1 MESPVFSSSPASASP
16 DGASPANASA
26 NVPQAAWREWLRFP
40 LSLLW
45 GIGIVATLVRLMA
58 MRLVAN
64 PAALTDF
71 IQVLTAGAAAF
82 ACFRARGVAKSAWSP
97 RVRLAWG
104 CIGVSAGLF
113 ALGHGINGVIGH
125 KPGSSAV
132 WVADFC
138 LSLPQAPLWLGL
150 LLMAWRGRSLSLLR
164 LLAETLVVVLAFIV
178 LLWSL
183 FLERQLSLSNVGAP
197 QKLIALYTPIFA
209 VAQLFSA
216 LMIVASVRN
225 RPAFSRA
232 SLWVLAGVVLLVG
245 YSVFSPRGSSGRVTT
260 SVFWL
265 ESAHP
270 WGYLCLGI
278 ASLIYA
284 SAALYAFQTGSSPE
298 SDDLVSNNIGDASS
312 GIGDA
317 SSHDI
322 MPQAAALNLAPGAT
336 PSWKQYLL
344 RWHRSAMLWLPYMA
358 TLGVAGVLIVQELR
372 RADSNSVERVLPI
385 LSLLL
390 GIVALQMI
398 TLWDNLRLA
407 ARLRA
412 SNTTLERNVGER
424 TRHLATL
431 HGITSTLNTSLD
443 RRTVL
448 RVTLEKTIAA
458 VDADGG
464 GIWLRDARRDVYTD
478 SAPGDEWSLVHW
490 KGFNDDNAT
499 ISLLRDLSIADA
511 ELQVGPSN
519 FHLSPATRDAIQ
531 SGIAPSERRLICVP
545 VRWQGS
551 LMGVMGLMRREG
563 AFSYEDRALV
573 ESVALEAGTALQNAR
588 LYSEAAHRADRDSVT
603 ELFNHRAIQEQLVS
617 TLARCKRTGN
627 QFSIVMMDLNNFKFF
642 NDTYG
647 HPVGDDVLRAVAHGL
662 KESCRA
668 SDVLGRYGGD
678 EFIMLLP
685 DTDAL
690 GTIDVCQRVKAELDA
705 RHFEPVPGTR
715 LPIAIS
721 FGWAAYPGDGD
732 SIHELLTQ
740 ADANLYS
747 HKRGGASYLSQSARA
762 ARETREEL
770 KRLKSRA
777 FGGSF
782 GVLDALVTAIDNK
795 DHYTRH
801 HSEEVTYLSLLV
813 AKEIGYD
820 TEALRAVRISGLL
833 HDVGKIAVP
842 DDILR
847 HPGKLG
853 REEWEIMQ
861 QHPVFGALIVKDVPN
876 LEPVLMGIRHHH
888 EKWDGSG
895 YPDNLKGENI
905 PEMGRLLT
913 MADCYSALTTD
924 RPYRKGWR
932 PHDALEEI
940 ERCVGTQFDPR
951 LCEVFLH
958 VMRRELLLEADA
970 ADYGTRIAEN
980 FGDEGNETRVPVSL
994 DENGKPLVERRKF
1007 PRETSTEIT
1016 TETAPETFEKS
1027 APALTRES

>member
-1 MESPVFSSSPASASP
+1 MLRRAWWRRLLSFPIAVLWMAGFVFSLMRIVAVRAGTMPSSASSP
-16 DGASPANASA
+16 
-26 NVPQAAWREWLRFP
+26 L
-40 LSLLW
+40 
-45 GIGIVATLVRLMA
+45 ATLA
-58 MRLVAN
+58 
-64 PAALTDF
+64 
-71 IQVLTAGAAAF
+71 QVLAPGLGAF
-82 ACFRARGVAKSAWSP
+82 ACFWALRSGGKIWDFRARAAWAC
-97 RVRLAWG
+97 L
-104 CIGVSAGLF
+104 GVSALML
-113 ALGHGINGVIGH
+113 ALG
-125 KPGSSAV
+125 SALDGFRQAGTV
-132 WVADFC
+132 TLSGADFAF
-138 LSLPQAPLWLGL
+138 LLQQPLLWLGFFL
-150 LLMAWRGRSLSLLR
+150 LTWRGRSLGMLR
-164 LLAETLVVVLAFIV
+164 LIAETLVVVLAAVV

-183 FLERQLSLSNVGAP
+183 FLERRLAGSNDSAL
-197 QKLIALYTPIFA
+197 QKTIAFYFPIFGIA
-209 VAQLFSA
+209 HLFCVSMLLANVRGRPA
-216 LMIVASVRN
+216 LLRVASWLFAGIACLVGRN
-225 RPAFSRA
+225 FVSFFWVPGQRTPPP
-232 SLWVLAGVVLLVG
+232 LWLDLGSIWGYLLVG
-245 YSVFSPRGSSGRVTT
+245 M
-260 SVFWL
+260 
-265 ESAHP
+265 A
-270 WGYLCLGI
+270 
-278 ASLIYA
+278 ALIYGAAGA
-284 SAALYAFQTGSSPE
+284 SSREKMVDEGQNE
-298 SDDLVSNNIGDASS
+298 DASS
-312 GIGDA
+312 
-317 SSHDI
+317 
-322 MPQAAALNLAPGAT
+322 PGNAFFN
-336 PSWKQYLL
+336 PVLPESERQQRLL
-344 RWHRSAMLWLPYMA
+344 RWHRAMMLWLPYFA
-358 TLGVAGVLIVQELR
+358 TIGVAGVLISQERHKANSEAVQR
-372 RADSNSVERVLPI
+372 ILPI

-407 ARLRA
+407 AKLRA
-412 SNTTLERNVGER
+412 SNSTLERSVGDR

-448 RVTLEKTIAA
+448 RVTVEKTIAA
-458 VDADGG
+458 VGANGG
-464 GIWLRDARRDVYTD
+464 GIWLRDARRDVYTE
-478 SAPGDEWSLVHW
+478 SAPGDEWTLVHW
-490 KGFNDDNAT
+490 QGFDDDAAT

-511 ELQVGPSN
+511 ERQTGPSN
-519 FHLSPATRDAIQ
+519 FHLSPATRDAVQ
-531 SGIAPSERRLICVP
+531 SGIAPPERRLICVP
-545 VRWQGS
+545 VRWQGT
-551 LMGVMGLMRREG
+551 LMGVMGLMRHEG
-563 AFSYEDRALV
+563 SFSYEDRALV

-603 ELFNHRAIQEQLVS
+603 ELFNHRAIQEQLVT

-647 HPVGDDVLRAVAHGL
+647 HPVGDDVLRAVARGL

-678 EFIMLLP
+678 EFIIVLP
-685 DTDAL
+685 DTDAP

-747 HKRGGASYLSQSARA
+747 HKRGGASYLSQSAKA

-770 KRLKSRA
+770 KRLKNRA

-820 TEALRAVRISGLL
+820 AEALRAVRISGLL

-876 LEPVLMGIRHHH
+876 LQHVLEGIRHHH

-895 YPDNLKGENI
+895 YPDKLKGEEI
-905 PEMGRLLT
+905 PEMGRLLM

-932 PHDALEEI
+932 PQDALEEI
-940 ERCVGTQFDPR
+940 ERCIGTQFDPR
-951 LCEVFLH
+951 LCEVFLR
-958 VMRRELLLEADA
+958 VMRQELMLESGNAEPGST
-970 ADYGTRIAEN
+970 DYGTRIAEN
-980 FGDEGNETRVPVSL
+980 FGDEATAVP
-994 DENGKPLVERRKF
+994 DQTNPKDFVERRK
-1007 PRETSTEIT
+1007 I
-1016 TETAPETFEKS
+1016 
-1027 APALTRES
+1027 